1 MRLNNLQALVVVDL
15 NDTDSAV
22 FASGA
27 DISLIE
33 TVVVKIAG
41 VAEFESV
48 NVEAVGAVDAV

>member
-1 MRLNNLQALVVVDL
+1 MRLNNLQAFVVVDL

-33 TVVVKIAG
+33 AVVVKVAG
-41 VAEFESV
+41 VAEFASLT
-48 NVEAVGAVDAV
+48 VEAVGAVDAV